1 MDKTIEKKIAK
12 IVKSELDTKN
22 YEDTAWLKA
31 FREAGGDDKQS
42 RASYVEIRTADLND
56 EYYEES
62 NRLEEKKLREEEKKQ
77 NRKDRISRAGEYKK
91 QRRSERQSRYEY
103 KYTAKP
109 KRIYRDTSSLS
120 FVEKCKYFVNG
131 YYSLSFSFWMVGIL
145 ISIILS
151 LPIVYLTLSAD
162 LDNMGEMASLLGILY
177 LIFNFVFQIFVIL
190 GMWRSAGFYIEENK
204 PPFWGYVV
212 RVFSVFAVLGLFLRV
227 ISLFAQ

>member
-1 MDKTIEKKIAK
+1 MDKTIERKIAK

-56 EYYEES
+56 EYYDES

-120 FVEKCKYFVNG
+120 FVEKCKYFV
-131 YYSLSFSFWMVGIL
+131 I
-145 ISIILS
+145 
-151 LPIVYLTLSAD
+151 
-162 LDNMGEMASLLGILY
+162 
-177 LIFNFVFQIFVIL
+177 
-190 GMWRSAGFYIEENK
+190 
-204 PPFWGYVV
+204 
-212 RVFSVFAVLGLFLRV
+212 
-227 ISLFAQ
+227 